1 MVAHLVA
8 VSTHLPV
15 WGTEAARVAGPDE
28 DALTLAVAAGRA
40 AIAAA
45 RGVPV
50 ERVVLVTRDLP
61 LLEGGSTAVLLAGL
75 DLPATTMASEV
86 LGGAAAALDQLGDA
100 RPGTLVIGADVTSG
114 AGAGA
119 AVAGGSGLGVTPLAR
134 HDASL
139 PTHVRDASGV
149 VSEYDDARLL
159 RDRGVL
165 AGIAA
170 LGLSDAPDAVAGLGR
185 KEAAAVVKGAPAL
198 PTTGASAPFFA
209 LAAGSRVLVAVDQ
222 AAVSAASLDGAATVV
237 MHAPVARPLPK
248 RRPGAPVD
256 LAIALPA
263 YERAFSAKLGFKAG
277 RCTACG
283 TLALPPRHRCLTCGD
298 ESGQELVPLPRDG
311 EVYTAVTIHV
321 PVPGL
326 AVPYSLAI
334 VEMGT
339 TGVRALVH
347 VTDDEPGAIAI
358 GDRGEMLFR
367 LVAVRSGVRDYGYAF
382 APARV
387 PVEVAA

>member
-1 MVAHLVA
+1 MVAHLVS

-15 WGTEAARVAGPDE
+15 WGTDAARIAGPDE

-40 AIAAA
+40 ALAAA
-45 RGVPV
+45 PGVGV

-75 DLPATTMASEV
+75 DLPASTLATEV
-86 LGGAAAALDQLGDA
+86 LGGATAALDQLGDA
-100 RPGTLVIGADVTSG
+100 RPGTLVIGADVTFG

-119 AVAGGSGLGVTPLAR
+119 AVAGDAGVDVTPLAR

-139 PTHVRDASGV
+139 PTHVRDAHGV

-170 LGLSDAPDAVAGLGR
+170 LGLSAAPDAVAGLGR
-185 KEAAAVVKGAPAL
+185 KEAAAVVKGTPAL

-222 AAVSAASLDGAATVV
+222 AAVSAASFAGTATVAV
-237 MHAPVARPLPK
+237 HAPSARALPK
-248 RRPGAPVD
+248 RKPGAPVD

-263 YERAFSAKLGFKAG
+263 YERAFTAKLGFKAG

-283 TLALPPRHRCLTCGD
+283 TLALPPRHRCLACGD

-334 VEMGT
+334 VDLGT

-347 VTDDEPGAIAI
+347 VTDDDPGAVAI

-382 APARV
+382 APARLAV
-387 PVEVAA
+387 AVAA

>member
-1 MVAHLVA
+1 MTGHLASVA
-8 VSTHLPV
+8 THLPV
-15 WGTEAARVAGPDE
+15 WGAQEARVAGPDE

-40 AIAAA
+40 AMAAA
-45 RGVPV
+45 PDVRV

-61 LLEGGSTAVLLAGL
+61 VLEGGSTAVLLAGL
-75 DLPATTMASEV
+75 DLPPATLASEV
-86 LGGAAAALDQLGDA
+86 LGGAVAALDQLGDA
-100 RPGTLVIGADVTSG
+100 HPGTLVIGADVTFG

-119 AVAGGSGLGVTPLAR
+119 ALAGAGGLAVTPLGR
-134 HDASL
+134 RDASL
-139 PTHVRDASGV
+139 PTHVRDAGGV
-149 VSEYDDARLL
+149 VTDYDDARLL

-170 LGLSDAPDAVAGLGR
+170 LALTDAPDAVAGLAR
-185 KEAAAVVKGAPAL
+185 KDAAAVAKAAPAL

-209 LAAGSRVLVAVDQ
+209 IAAGSRVLVAVDQ
-222 AAVSAASLDGAATVV
+222 AAVSAASLTGAAPFVA
-237 MHAPVARPLPK
+237 HAPSARPLPK
-248 RRPGAPVD
+248 RKPGAPVD

-277 RCTACG
+277 RCPACG
-283 TLALPPRHRCLTCGD
+283 TLALPPRHRCLECGD
-298 ESGQELVPLPRDG
+298 ESGQELTALPRDG
-311 EVYTAVTIHV
+311 EVYTVVTIHV

-326 AVPYSLAI
+326 ATPYSLAI
-334 VEMGT
+334 VELGD

-347 VTDDEPGAIAI
+347 VTDDEPGAVAI

-382 APARV
+382 APAR
-387 PVEVAA
+387 AAAEAAA